1 MMLLSEDDDGGSW
14 VSYKD
19 YAEAC
24 ALADDLAASIRLYLD
39 EEFGYDDDLT
49 VADFPPGHEPIV
61 AALAR
66 YREARK

>member
-1 MMLLSEDDDGGSW
+1 MMLLSDDLFGVPY

-39 EEFGYDDDLT
+39 EEFGYDDDMT

-61 AALAR
+61 TALAR